1 MNSQQTYECLVTVKT
16 QYLADQSNIDASQY
30 VFSYT
35 IQITNTG
42 KVAAQLIS
50 RHWVITD
57 ANNKV
62 QEVRGL
68 GVVGDQ
74 PLLEPGASY
83 EYTSGTMLNTPVG
96 TMHGSYQFTAVDGKQ
111 FDVPISTFTLA
122 MPRVL
127 H

>member
-57 ANNKV
+57 SANKV

-96 TMHGSYQFTAVDGKQ
+96 TMHGTYQFTAVDGTH

>member
-57 ANNKV
+57 SANKV
-62 QEVRGL
+62 QEVRGF

-83 EYTSGTMLNTPVG
+83 EYTIGTMLNTPVG
-96 TMHGSYQFTAVDGKQ
+96 TMHGTYQFTAVDGTQ

>member
-1 MNSQQTYECLVTVKT
+1 MTSQQTYECVVTVKT

-96 TMHGSYQFTAVDGKQ
+96 TMHGTYQFTAVDGTQ
-111 FDVPISTFTLA
+111 FDVEIPTFTLA

>member
-57 ANNKV
+57 STNKV

-96 TMHGSYQFTAVDGKQ
+96 TMHGTYQFTAVDGTQ

>member
-1 MNSQQTYECLVTVKT
+1 MTSQQTYECVVTVKT

-68 GVVGDQ
+68 GGVGDQ

-96 TMHGSYQFTAVDGKQ
+96 TMHGTYQFTAVDGTQ
-111 FDVPISTFTLA
+111 FDVEIPTFTLA

>member
-35 IQITNTG
+35 IQIINTG

-57 ANNKV
+57 SANKV

-96 TMHGSYQFTAVDGKQ
+96 TMHGTYQFTAVDGTQ

>member
-1 MNSQQTYECLVTVKT
+1 MTSQQTYECVVTVKT

-35 IQITNTG
+35 IQITNSG

-96 TMHGSYQFTAVDGKQ
+96 TMHGTYQFTAVDGTQ
-111 FDVPISTFTLA
+111 FDVEIPTFTLA

>member
-16 QYLADQSNIDASQY
+16 QYVADQSNIDASQY